1 MSSDQRVALI
11 TGGGSGLGRASALAL
26 ARSGARIVAAD
37 IDEDG
42 AAATA
47 RLVVEQGGAALALP
61 VDVTEA
67 ASVERMCGEAVR
79 WGGRLD
85 YALNSAGIGGMYAP
99 TADYDEATWKQVIA
113 VNLVGVW
120 QSMRFEIPHML
131 RGGGVIVNLASVAG
145 VLGMSGNSAYGA
157 SKHGVIGLT
166 KAAALEYVRQG
177 IRINALCPGYT
188 RTPMVERM
196 FEGNAQLEQSISQAM
211 PIGRIGTPEEIAAA
225 VVYLCSDAAAF
236 MIGHALVID
245 GGIAAA

>member
-1 MSSDQRVALI
+1 MNVSRVALI

-26 ARSGARIVAAD
+26 ARVGARIVAAD
-37 IDEDG
+37 IALD
-42 AAATA
+42 AAQATA
-47 RLVVEQGGAALALP
+47 ALVAEAGGEATALH
-61 VDVTEA
+61 VDVSDA
-67 ASVERMCGEAVR
+67 ASVQRMADDAVR

-85 YALNSAGIGGMYAP
+85 IAVNSAGIGGMHAP
-99 TADYDEATWKQVIA
+99 TADYDEAAWKQVIA

-131 RGGGVIVNLASVAG
+131 RNGSGIIVNLASVAG
-145 VLGMSGNSAYGA
+145 LLGMANNSAYGA

-188 RTPMVERM
+188 RTPMVEQIW
-196 FEGNAQLEQSISQAM
+196 EGRPQLEQALASAM
-211 PIGRIGTPEEIAAA
+211 PIGRLGTPEEVAGA

-245 GGIAAA
+245 GGIAAT

>member
-1 MSSDQRVALI
+1 MNASKVALI

-26 ARSGARIVAAD
+26 AHAGARIVAAD
-37 IDEDG
+37 IALD
-42 AAATA
+42 AAQATA
-47 RLVVEQGGAALALP
+47 AMVAEAGGEATALH
-61 VDVTEA
+61 VDVSDA
-67 ASVERMCGEAVR
+67 ASVQRMADDAVR

-85 YALNSAGIGGMYAP
+85 IAVNSAGIGGMHAQ
-99 TADYDEATWKQVIA
+99 TADYDEAAWKQVIA

-131 RGGGVIVNLASVAG
+131 RYGSGIIVNLASVAG
-145 VLGMSGNSAYGA
+145 LLGMANNSAYGA

-188 RTPMVERM
+188 RTPMVEQIW
-196 FEGNAQLEQSISQAM
+196 EGRPQLEQALASAM
-211 PIGRIGTPEEIAAA
+211 PIGRLGTPEEVAGA

-236 MIGHALVID
+236 MIGHALVLD